1 MFKIFKDLY
10 SGSVCVLGWTPQI
23 IQTIFFCKTYSRCRL
38 LEAAVPQTWILY
50 EIWGSISALYKL
62 NNVSDSNDWRAFMI
76 IPIPLAIFRDMHLIC
91 SIQFNLLSTII
102 PKKFALST
110 SWISAPHIWMVGQTS
125 FLPLGLNI
133 IKFVFSMLRESLLAF
148 NHCMILPSALFTV
161 TDNSYK
167 LFELQSNV
175 VSSANNTEERTFDTE
190 EI

>member
-10 SGSVCVLGWTPQI
+10 SGSVCVLGWTPQTI
-23 IQTIFFCKTYSRCRL
+23 RTIFFCKTYSRCRWV
-38 LEAAVPQTWILY
+38 EAAVPQTWIPY

-62 NNVSDSNDWRAFMI
+62 SNVSDSNDLRAFMI

-102 PKKFALST
+102 PKNFALST
-110 SWISAPHIWMVGQTS
+110 SWISAPHIWIVGQTS

-148 NHCMILPSALFTV
+148 NHCMILLSSLFTV
-161 TDNSYK
+161 ADNSCK
-167 LFELQSNV
+167 LFEL
-175 VSSANNTEERTFDTE
+175 
-190 EI
+190 